1 MVLLTRGVWGHSPPQ
16 KKFKFRGSEI
26 AISCTFYRSF
36 SVNKYAEKAIFHCS
50 LIFTSLVLSVR

>member
-1 MVLLTRGVWGHSPPQ
+1 MVLLTRGGVGAFSPQ

-50 LIFTSLVLSVR
+50 FYISSVISK